1 MEESVGNIMFYL
13 IGNPL
18 GHSWSVPI
26 HNRLA
31 DYPYQLR
38 PTTPEELDSFMRA
51 RHFSGLNVTIPHKK
65 AVIPYCDELTDIAR
79 RIGAVNTVYF
89 EGGKMVGHNTDYAG
103 FSYLAR
109 RTGLSFAG
117 RRVFIL
123 GSGGTSLTART
134 VAEDEGA
141 AEVTVVSRS
150 GEFGYDDLYATE
162 GEFILINTTPVGM
175 YPNTDI
181 SPVDLDR
188 LPGCQGVLDVVYNP
202 RRTRL
207 VQDAAARGIPAAGG
221 LAMLV
226 AQAAFAAEKFLG
238 GPIPAE
244 TIEET
249 LGEITRQC
257 TNIVLIGMPGCGKS
271 TVGKILA
278 RLTGREFVDTDA
290 MVEER
295 TGRSIPAIFAEDGE
309 ETFRQLETEAVADAG
324 RRSGLIIACGGG
336 AVLREE
342 NRRALR
348 QNGWI
353 CRLCRPLEHLD
364 TAGRPLS
371 GDIDKMKA
379 METTRG
385 PIYAALADLEAEN
398 ISVPEDTSGKILAHF
413 LQYME

>member
-1 MEESVGNIMFYL
+1 MFYL

-38 PTTPEELDSFMRA
+38 PTPPEDLDSFMRA
-51 RHFSGLNVTIPHKK
+51 RNFSGLNVTIPHKK
-65 AVIPYCDELTDIAR
+65 AVIPYCDALTDTAA

-89 EGGKMVGHNTDYAG
+89 EDGKMMGHNTDYAG

-109 RTGLSFAG
+109 RTGISFAG
-117 RRVFIL
+117 QRVFIL
-123 GSGGTSLTART
+123 GSGGTSLTARA
-134 VAEDEGA
+134 VAQDEGA
-141 AEVTVVSRS
+141 VEVTVVSRS
-150 GEFGYDDLYATE
+150 GAFSYDDLYAAE
-162 GEFILINTTPVGM
+162 GEFILVNTTPVGM
-175 YPNTDI
+175 YPNTDAA
-181 SPVDLDR
+181 PVDLDR
-188 LPGCQGVLDVVYNP
+188 LPGCRGVLDVVYNP

-221 LAMLV
+221 VAMLV

-238 GPIPAE
+238 RPVPAE
-244 TIEET
+244 AIEET

-278 RLTGREFVDTDA
+278 ELTGRELVDTDA
-290 MVEER
+290 IVEAR
-295 TGRSIPAIFAEDGE
+295 AGRSIPAIFAEDGE
-309 ETFRQLETEAVADAG
+309 EAFRLLEAEAVAETG

-353 CRLCRPLEHLD
+353 CCLRRPLDRLD

-371 GDIDKMKA
+371 GNMEKMKA
-379 METTRG
+379 MEATRG
-385 PIYAALADLEAEN
+385 PIYTALADLEAEN
-398 ISVPEDTSGKILAHF
+398 ISVPEDTAQTILKRF
-413 LQYME
+413 LQYLD